1 MKAEELDRKF
11 DNGEDV
17 LEFFDLSTLRRPG
30 LETKPVHG
38 VLHIR
43 ASRRSR
49 DPKATHDVNCPL
61 VSHNK
66 LKNNADRGSHNQAKG

>member
-11 DNGEDV
+11 DKGEDV

-30 LETKPVHG
+30 LENKPVNG
-38 VLHIR
+38 VLPIG

-49 DPKATHDVNCPL
+49 DPKATHEVNCPL
-61 VSHNK
+61 ASHNK
-66 LKNNADRGSHNQAKG
+66 LKNDADRGSHNQAQG